1 MLVAATLV
9 FYFILNPEYNAVWIP
24 VLVGMWAY
32 GLWRDLSSTFGRPEM
47 MKYESNVILPSLLER
62 YGPRTGVSIIVACE
76 GAIILAFSTAIS
88 RPIMPNI
95 TDFAFIAG
103 IVGLWHL
110 YCARS
115 NYSFDPNRPTSP
127 K

>member
-1 MLVAATLV
+1 MLVAAALI
-9 FYFILNPEYNAVWIP
+9 FYFILNPEYDAVWIP

-62 YGPRTGVSIIVACE
+62 YGTRTGVSIIVACE
-76 GAIILAFSTAIS
+76 GAIILAFSTAMS

-103 IVGLWHL
+103 IVGVCHL

-115 NYSFDPNRPTSP
+115 NYSFDPKQSGES